1 MTVKEKVKPG
11 VQATLQ
17 SEIRILGNKIH
28 LFETVLMNRDHPVLA
43 PFVDQLKIK
52 LADIDLDLN
61 DYENKSELQL
71 KLLLGEKLLVKSLI
85 AFDDMEDAL
94 PRMKSSLEFRQK
106 ELERGKQ
113 A

>member
-1 MTVKEKVKPG
+1 MTVKEKVNPKRQE
-11 VQATLQ
+11 VLQ
-17 SEIRILGNKIH
+17 SEIRTLGSKIH
-28 LFETVLMNRDHPVLA
+28 LFETVLMNRDHPVLV

-52 LADIDLDLN
+52 LIDVEQDLD

-113 A
+113 D